1 MMGAMFRNNP
11 QFVVLLIFFGLS
23 GLSWIMN
30 KLREQ
35 KQIKQINDARRKRRE
50 EELRTGRSTPA
61 SPGGDSS
68 QQGEPLPSLEE
79 LAARRQRQLEE
90 LRARQ
95 QAKARQGGKAT
106 PPVVRPTGT
115 VPQSR
120 PTIRPAPPVAPPQAP
135 QPPVRP
141 IPPSPA
147 QRVPTGRAKPGAPK
161 RRQIVIGS
169 PPKPK
174 PQPSRPTPIRE
185 AEQPSR
191 TLRALAST
199 TGVSDEFGEATTH
212 GLLTNIHAEATGS
225 QDSGVG
231 IAGVGAFSRDAMR
244 RAIIMSEVLSP
255 PVSMREGH

>member
-1 MMGAMFRNNP
+1 MRGMFRNNP

-50 EELRTGRSTPA
+50 EELRTGRSSPA

-79 LAARRQRQLEE
+79 LAARRQKQLEE

-95 QAKARQGGKAT
+95 QAKARQGGKSP

-120 PTIRPAPPVAPPQAP
+120 PTIRPAPPMTPPRPPQM
-135 QPPVRP
+135 PVRP
-141 IPPSPA
+141 APATPPGPP
-147 QRVPTGRAKPGAPK
+147 QRVPAGRGKPGAPK

-174 PQPSRPTPIRE
+174 PQPPRPTPVRE
-185 AEQPSR
+185 AEQSTR

-199 TGVSDEFGEATTH
+199 TGVSDEFGEATTQ
-212 GLLTNIHAEATGS
+212 GLLTDIHADPTAS
-225 QDSGVG
+225 RDSAVG
-231 IAGVGAFSRDAMR
+231 MAAAGAFSRDAMR
-244 RAIIMSEVLSP
+244 RAIIMSEILSP
-255 PVSMREGH
+255 PVSMR